1 MKKVRLA
8 VVFSLVMLFLGFVW
22 PGAVNA
28 ESRWGAEYFPN
39 HPLTTHEGK
48 TVRFFDDL
56 IKDKIVVINFIYTS
70 CPDTCPLETAQLT
83 RVARILGDRIGK
95 DVFFYSISI
104 DPEHDT
110 PAVLKEYR
118 ERFSANWTFLTGD
131 IVQIAEL
138 RKKLGLYIAEIQDGS
153 NNHNVSMI
161 IGNQKTGRWMKRSPF
176 ENAYVLADQIGNWLN
191 GWKSPQKSADYASA
205 PKLRNLATGEELF
218 RTRCTHCHTV
228 NGNEQP
234 GALGPDLLNITERR
248 EMFWLINWLR
258 APDQMIKNKDPIALE
273 LMKKYNNLAMPNMRL
288 NQLEAGELLTYIKEQ
303 SHKVEHS
310 NEALKKANAAHTK
323 TRHSNTLHLKT
334 IVTIENAWVRKAV
347 PGAKVQAGY
356 MILSNPTDQPIELI
370 GVESMLFEQVELHE
384 MSMRDG
390 MMSMDSLDKVVI
402 PAKGQVSF
410 KPGGKHLMM
419 HQPKST
425 FVKDQWVPLTLS
437 FKSGDKQVVNV
448 KIEAR

>member
-1 MKKVRLA
+1 MKKGILA
-8 VVFSLVMLFLGFVW
+8 AVLSLVLLFVGFVW
-22 PGAVNA
+22 PGVVYA

-39 HPLTTHEGK
+39 HPLVTHEGK

-83 RVARILGDRIGK
+83 RVARIMGDRIGK

-118 ERFSANWTFLTGD
+118 KRFSANWTFLTGD
-131 IVQIAEL
+131 ILQIAEL

-234 GALGPDLLNITERR
+234 GALGPDLMNITERR

-258 APDQMIKNKDPIALE
+258 APDQMIKNKDPIALA

-303 SHKVEHS
+303 SHRVEHS
-310 NEALKKANAAHTK
+310 NEDLKRANTSQK
-323 TRHSNTLHLKT
+323 ETV
-334 IVTIENAWVRKAV
+334 VTVDNAWVREAV

-356 MILSNPTDQPIELI
+356 MILSNPSDEAIELVR
-370 GVESMLFEQVELHE
+370 VESMLFEQIDLHE
-384 MSMRDG
+384 MSMSDG
-390 MMSMDSLDKVVI
+390 MMSMDSLDKVLI

-419 HQPKST
+419 HNAKST

-448 KIEAR
+448 KVEAR